1 MLIFRCLIPPLL
13 LMLFSL
19 LSCSSDSAYPYTV
32 LKGDPYKTRIYSL
45 PGGAKLYIARTTD
58 RPRVA
63 AALCMHS
70 VASDTLDAL
79 YKESVYSPEYPLL
92 FARIGSEVSSVADC
106 SGSAIVCNNLP
117 SNELENWATLM
128 QGTFATLPD
137 TLSIVLFGDVVYDD
151 AVSVLSRYF
160 AGASAANTD
169 DAVPLL
175 AHARENFYTLSG
187 DDGRRLLLLSEARPD
202 AKNSINLLASPP
214 AKVLFPDTDNL
225 KIKESAG
232 RPKMVVAACNDSI
245 FSFALRARLYEL
257 PASFLVSL
265 KEYLDASFA
274 AGIDS
279 VASSARV
286 TIEKNSHTVE
296 LSFSGRSESM
306 QQSLAHTL
314 DKWKSIADGEKFYNY
329 LLVHKDAVAASKKDC
344 ENIALHSFDYTAGG
358 ERLCGLR
365 KMAQYSMDALFS
377 SSAEILFCGA
387 NTDAVYSLCL
397 NYLNGAARPEKNDC
411 SSVEDSLPRY
421 LLLPADADSVATVT
435 LAGSYASVEDFAT
448 MALFNKAAQLSG
460 TASAAQFYPN
470 GALLSVGVCVPFNRK
485 AFEAAKSFMLYECS
499 KYGSDALS
507 LMAEYTATCERGYS
521 SSRLY
526 DALFELSF
534 SDVEDFYNHHLK
546 ASCLQFIISRE
557 SSLNVHELTGRGRVV
572 HLTYDELF
580 GY

>member
-1 MLIFRCLIPPLL
+1 
-13 LMLFSL
+13 MLFSL

-32 LKGDPYKTRIYSL
+32 LKGDPYNTRIYSL
-45 PGGAKLYIARTTD
+45 PGGARLYIARTAD

-79 YKESVYSPEYPLL
+79 YRESVYSPEYPLL
-92 FARIGSEVSSVADC
+92 FARIGSEVSSVAEC
-106 SGSAIVCNNLP
+106 GGSAIVCNNLP

-160 AGASAANTD
+160 AGASTASDD
-169 DAVPLL
+169 DAPSLL

-187 DDGRRLLLLSEARPD
+187 DDGRRLLLPSEARPD

-225 KIKESAG
+225 KIKESAR
-232 RPKMVVAACNDSI
+232 RPKMVVAASDDSL
-245 FSFALRARLYEL
+245 FTFAVRARLQEL
-257 PASFLVSL
+257 PASFLVPL

-274 AGIDS
+274 AGVDS
-279 VASSARV
+279 AASSARV
-286 TIEKNSHTVE
+286 TIEKNSRTVE
-296 LSFSGRSESM
+296 LSFSGCSESI
-306 QQSLAHTL
+306 QQRLAHTL
-314 DKWKSIADGEKFYNY
+314 DKWKFIVDGEKFYKY
-329 LLVHKDAVAASKKDC
+329 LLGHKDAVAASKKDC

-365 KMAQYSMDALFS
+365 KMAAYSMDALFAPS
-377 SSAEILFCGA
+377 CEMLFCGKDA
-387 NTDAVYSLCL
+387 DAVYSLQL
-397 NYLNGAARPEKNDC
+397 NYLNDAVRPEKEDC
-411 SSVEDSLPRY
+411 SSAGDSLPRY
-421 LLLPADADSVATVT
+421 LLLPADADTVATIT
-435 LAGSYASVEDFAT
+435 LGGSYASVEDFAT

-460 TASAAQFYPN
+460 TGHAAQFYPN
-470 GALLSVGVCVPFNRK
+470 GALLSLGASAPFTRK
-485 AFEAAKSFMLYECS
+485 AFDAAKSFLLYECS
-499 KYGSDALS
+499 KWGSDPLS

-521 SSRLY
+521 SSQLY
-526 DALFELSF
+526 DALVGLSF
-534 SDVEDFYNHHLK
+534 SDVEHFYNHHIK
-546 ASCLQFIISRE
+546 ISTAQFVISRE
-557 SSLNVHELTGRGRVV
+557 STLNVHELTSRGRVV
-572 HLTYDELF
+572 HLTHDELF